1 MLPLSTFPLGG
12 LLFACLCALV
22 LSAGGPPDPVEPVRG
37 PGSQDRAGELDRL
50 EDLDRRGELDRLED
64 PDRAVPSELRGRVT
78 VEIGDPQGEVRPY
91 RFLELRSM
99 ALGPDGRLYLSEART
114 GEIRAFNAE
123 GRHDFTVDP
132 RMEGPV
138 PFREIRGILFDQE
151 GRLWVES
158 NAGRDVLV
166 LDGDR
171 TVDRTRIPRA
181 DLSLSARRVA
191 GVARVVDGRVVVL
204 GVDPERREEV
214 PAPFALLSVA
224 ASGEAR
230 PLHPV
235 PGVSGEGVPL
245 MVMTHA
251 DLGRAGRW
259 EVPAPFSGRPLS
271 AVSPDG
277 TVASLRTDR
286 YEILR
291 TGPDGDR
298 LPLVSGP
305 PVEPVPVTEG
315 DREQFVTSLRRGGY
329 RVEGL
334 AFPEAHPPVLAMAF
348 DAAGRLWV
356 ELTQPSGSAERVA
369 HVLGTDGSLLHVAR
383 WPAEVSLL
391 GGPTR
396 PLLLE
401 DRAWGT
407 RPLPGHGHQVI
418 RIDWEG

>member
-1 MLPLSTFPLGG
+1 MMPLSTFPPAG
-12 LLFACLCALV
+12 LLFAFPFALA
-22 LSAGGPPDPVEPVRG
+22 LSAGDPPDPVQPLDG
-37 PGSQDRAGELDRL
+37 TGTSDRAGALVLPE
-50 EDLDRRGELDRLED
+50 E
-64 PDRAVPSELRGRVT
+64 PIRAVPSELRGRVT
-78 VEIGDPQGEVRPY
+78 VEIGDPRGEVRPY

-114 GEIRAFNAE
+114 GEIRAFTAE
-123 GRHDFTVDP
+123 GRHAFTVDP
-132 RMEGPV
+132 RVEGPV
-138 PFREIRGILFDQE
+138 PFRQIRGILFDGE

-158 NAGRDVLV
+158 DAGRDVLV

-171 TVDRTRIPRA
+171 AVDRIRIPRA
-181 DLSLSARRVA
+181 DLPLSARRVA
-191 GVARVVDGRVVVL
+191 GVARVVDGRVVIL
-204 GVDPERREEV
+204 GVDPERRGEV

-259 EVPAPFSGRPLS
+259 EVPVPFSGRPLS
-271 AVSPDG
+271 AVGPDG

-286 YEILR
+286 YEIVR
-291 TGPDGDR
+291 TGPNGEH
-298 LPLVSGP
+298 LPLLSGP

-315 DREQFVTSLRRGGY
+315 DRERFVTSMRRGGY

-334 AFPEAHPPVLAMAF
+334 VFPEAHPPVLAMAF

-356 ELTQPSGSAERVA
+356 ELTRPSGSAERVA
-369 HVLGTDGSLLHVAR
+369 HVFSPDGDLLHVAR

-391 GGPTR
+391 GGPVR